1 MSHECPATGCTAA
14 VGPSML
20 FCRPHW
26 YMAPKPLRN
35 AVWATWADGAG
46 EGTLAHC
53 QAIRAAVRSVNR
65 KLAEAGR

>member
-14 VGPSML
+14 VSPSML

-26 YMAPKPLRN
+26 YMVPKPIRN

-46 EGTLAHC
+46 QGTLAHC
-53 QAIRAAVRSVNR
+53 QAIRAALRVVNR

>member
-1 MSHECPATGCTAA
+1 
-14 VGPSML
+14 ML

-26 YMAPKPLRN
+26 YMVPKPLRN
-35 AVWATWADGAG
+35 AVWADGAG

-53 QAIRAAVRSVNR
+53 QAIRAAVRVVNR